1 MKTNTP
7 ITKSEKTRQFIIE
20 KAAPVFNQKGIAGTS
35 ISDLTR
41 VTGLTKGA
49 IYGNFKD
56 KDAVAVA
63 AFEYNAGILNDYLN
77 RYTEQQTSYIGKLL
91 AMPQAY
97 RKLYKNMIAFGGCP
111 IANTA
116 TEADDTHQQLK
127 DLVTKTIAQMNR
139 SIVELVEKGKQAGEI
154 QYLVDSRKTADI
166 IFSLIEGG
174 TILSKATG
182 KKQYLTHSLDQ
193 VEHLIQSIRQQ
204 HDPFYTAWYK

>member
-1 MKTNTP
+1 MEAKPHT
-7 ITKSEKTRQFIIE
+7 TKSEKTRQYIIE
-20 KAAPVFNQKGIAGTS
+20 RVAPVFNQKGVAGTS
-35 ISDLTR
+35 LSDLTR

-63 AFEYNAGILNDYLN
+63 AFEHNVNTLNDYLN

-91 AMPQAY
+91 ALPQAY
-97 RKLYKNMIAFGGCP
+97 RKLYKNMVAFGGCP

-127 DLVTKTIAQMNR
+127 ALVTKTIAQMNKN
-139 SIVELVEKGKQAGEI
+139 IADLIDKGIQAGEI
-154 QYLVDSRKTADI
+154 QYLVDSQKTADI

-193 VEHLIQSIRQQ
+193 VEYLIHSIRQQ
-204 HDPFYTAWYK
+204 T